1 MSLFRSSSSRRLAA
15 LSFAALTLAA
25 GTAAQA
31 QTVFAVT
38 VQGNLISFNAASP
51 GTITTIGPVSGP
63 GISVPDIRGI
73 DFRPATSQ
81 LYLLQGPAGGNPDR
95 LYVVDTFSGNSTL
108 VANTSAPI
116 VAAPLGMDFN
126 PVADALRVVT
136 SSTNNYRIN
145 ANTGVVTTETAAL
158 ISPSGNSPFITGSAY
173 TNSIFGGPAPAST
186 MLFNIDSRNSTLN
199 LQATPING
207 INTVVGNLG
216 IDLTG
221 VDAGFDIFF
230 SGTTNTGFISANPAA
245 AGISTFYTINL
256 NTGAATSVGAIGGG
270 VAVRDIAV
278 IPAPGAIGLAGL
290 GLLLAIRSRKR

>member
-51 GTITTIGPVSGP
+51 GTITTIGPISGP

-95 LYVVDTFSGNSTL
+95 MYVVDTFSGNSTL

-116 VAAPLGMDFN
+116 VGSPLGFDFN
-126 PVADALRVVT
+126 PVVDLARVVT
-136 SSTNNYRIN
+136 SATNNYRVN
-145 ANTGVVTTETAAL
+145 PNTGAVTVDTAAVF
-158 ISPSGNSPFITGSAY
+158 SPSGNAPFITGSAY
-173 TNSIFGGPAPAST
+173 TNSIFGGSVPAGT
-186 MLFNIDSRNSTLN
+186 TLYNVDSRNSTLTIQN
-199 LQATPING
+199 PANAGT
-207 INTVVGNLG
+207 NTLVGNLG

-245 AGISTFYTINL
+245 AGTSTFYTINL
-256 NTGAATSVGAIGGG
+256 NTGATTSVGAIGGG